1 MPKTREEKLAQRKE
15 HRSRNKERL
24 AKEFKIWYDENK
36 EEHLK
41 KKNEYRRQP
50 EVKAKDRAVQKK
62 HYEKNREEIS
72 KKKKEYRK
80 KPEVIEYEKAY
91 SKKWD
96 FENKDKKKRS
106 KLLRQYGIDL
116 DQFNSMI
123 LEQDNK
129 CACCGLPF
137 TKERFPCVDHD
148 HRYEKGDPEGVR
160 AIVCNT
166 CNVFGLNKH
175 AEMLNESEAVSTYF
189 KKYGKKVKI
198 NPTPDTGCRGYM
210 V

>member
-15 HRSRNKERL
+15 YRARNKQRL
-24 AKEFKIWYDENK
+24 AKEFKIWYDINK

-50 EVKAKDRAVQKK
+50 EVKAKYSAVEKI
-62 HYEKNREEIS
+62 HYEKNRDEILR
-72 KKKKEYRK
+72 KKKEYRK
-80 KPEVIEYEKAY
+80 RPEVIEYEKAY
-91 SKKWD
+91 SKKWN
-96 FENKDKKKRS
+96 FENQDKRKRS

-129 CACCGLPF
+129 CACCGMPF

-175 AEMLNESEAVSTYF
+175 AEMLNESEAVSNYF
-189 KKYGKKVKI
+189 KKYGKK
-198 NPTPDTGCRGYM
+198 
-210 V
+210 